1 MPLMRKG
8 MRVDGKERVL
18 IFPFAVCCLSPQ
30 LPYGQVPCT
39 FPYVCRLLAPD
50 PYTGDS
56 VL

>member
-30 LPYGQVPCT
+30 LPYGQVPCI
-39 FPYVCRLLAPD
+39 FPYVCHLLAPD